1 MTKWFCCLAR
11 RAASAIRMHRARNL
25 RRGVIPHASEV
36 IHVHDSSGRIAAGVE
51 TGIVDGMVAAEIA
64 AAGDDLIVA
73 AAATAEIVADI
84 ITVDTAVDITAGI
97 IMAGTLHSG
106 VHN

>member
-25 RRGVIPHASEV
+25 HCGGIRRALELT
-36 IHVHDSSGRIAAGVE
+36 HVRGSNGHIAAGAA
-51 TGIVDGMVAAEIA
+51 TGIVGGMVAAEIA